1 VLNIITKYESGE
13 PFVDSKNGGRK
24 KIGTDSFEL
33 YFLKE
38 ELSRQ
43 IYRYHEKGDFT
54 VNDLHFYAKNEL

>member
-13 PFVDSKNGGRK
+13 PFVDSKKGGRK
-24 KIGTDSFEL
+24 KISTDSFEL

-43 IYRYHEKGDFT
+43 IYRYHEKRGPLYCKRFT
-54 VNDLHFYAKNEL
+54 LLC